1 MQQSNP
7 ADTVKK
13 VVGIAGGSALIAP
26 IAPPILHGIAGIAV
40 IGLGL
45 FAAGSLVMKATG
57 SIRDIGNQMKPKE
70 TNKRGI

>member
-7 ADTVKK
+7 ANTVTK
-13 VVGIAGGSALIAP
+13 VVGIAGGTALIAP

-45 FAAGSLVMKATG
+45 FAAGSLVMKATQ
-57 SIRDIGNQMKPKE
+57 SIKEIGNQMQPKE
-70 TNKRGI
+70 TKKRSV

>member
-1 MQQSNP
+1 MEQSNP

-13 VVGIAGGSALIAP
+13 VVGIAGGTALIAP
-26 IAPPILHGIAGIAV
+26 VAPPILHGIAGIAV

-57 SIRDIGNQMKPKE
+57 SIREIGNQMTAKE
-70 TNKRGI
+70 SKKRSI